1 MTELRLAMLGI
12 ASAFLVVA
20 CGPSAPEAP
29 AETEAQAA
37 TESEVP
43 AQPDAAVETQDLATT
58 LADRPEGDRVRDS
71 GRKPAEVLGIVGV
84 EAGMDV
90 LDLIAAGGW
99 YTEVLSVAVGTDGNV
114 TAQNPGWM
122 HGFRDGALTA
132 PLAVRVS
139 ERLSNVSLLD
149 NEWTDLA
156 EMEPQFDVALSA
168 LNIHDVYYIEGREG
182 ADQFAAAVYNVLK
195 PGGVFGVI
203 EHVGNPDGDNEA
215 LHRLDRALAIEIL
228 TAAGFALEDD
238 SGLLANP
245 EDDHTK
251 SVFAEGLRGNTDRFV
266 LKFRKPAA

>member
-195 PGGVFGVI
+195 PGGVFGVV
-203 EHVGNPDGDNEA
+203 EHVVMST
-215 LHRLDRALAIEIL
+215 LAPL
-228 TAAGFALEDD
+228 
-238 SGLLANP
+238 SG
-245 EDDHTK
+245 H
-251 SVFAEGLRGNTDRFV
+251 RFV
-266 LKFRKPAA
+266 SGSTSPPSEQATSYTCSCFEPFSSQHHLQHVPKINWKKL